1 MAPGRPSLKVTI
13 DFNDP
18 IKALD
23 NVKTLFDNKKFKEN
37 IKLFAKILLKDTDE
51 LVTVGT
57 QIENDTVVQNIIELT
72 SDMCSYERSFLMS
85 NI

>member
-1 MAPGRPSLKVTI
+1 MLVQYFSNMVHGRPSFKDTI

-57 QIENDTVVQNIIELT
+57 QIENDTVVQSII
-72 SDMCSYERSFLMS
+72 
-85 NI
+85 

>member
-23 NVKTLFDNKKFKEN
+23 NVKTLFDNNKFKEN
-37 IKLFAKILLKDTDE
+37 IKLFTKILMKDTDE
-51 LVTVGT
+51 
-57 QIENDTVVQNIIELT
+57 
-72 SDMCSYERSFLMS
+72 
-85 NI
+85 

>member
-51 LVTVGT
+51 LVCAEEYLCYVAP
-57 QIENDTVVQNIIELT
+57 E
-72 SDMCSYERSFLMS
+72 FLV
-85 NI
+85 ILYIYL